1 MFRTVG
7 AKVILAA
14 GFLLAFAI
22 SASASPIT
30 YTWVGNNGFSGF
42 FTIDTSDFV
51 GSMTGFQVPDT
62 DITAFSFS
70 GDGITF
76 DLADVGLGHS
86 SGASIVFD
94 TTLTPPKVTD
104 GAGGDIADDPA
115 GDRVSLFPGD
125 VEVVLASGS
134 FEDSTGSWVVESSRT
149 APEPSALVSAR
160 HRLAECCLHAASQ
173 VGLSFRVSSQLE
185 KRCGGAEALDGDL

>member
-1 MFRTVG
+1 MPRTIG
-7 AKVILAA
+7 AKLILTA
-14 GFLLAFAI
+14 GLLLAFSV

-51 GSMTGFQVPDT
+51 GGMTGFQVPDT

-70 GDGITF
+70 GDGVTF

-86 SGASIVFD
+86 SGAAIVFD
-94 TTLTPPKVTD
+94 TTVNPPVVTD

-115 GDRVSLFPGD
+115 GDQVSINGSD
-125 VEVVLASGS
+125 MSISLASGGG
-134 FEDSTGSWVVESSRT
+134 EDSLGSWVVESRN
-149 APEPSALVSAR
+149 APEPSALVLLGTGLLSVAFKRRRKSA
-160 HRLAECCLHAASQ
+160 
-173 VGLSFRVSSQLE
+173 
-185 KRCGGAEALDGDL
+185 